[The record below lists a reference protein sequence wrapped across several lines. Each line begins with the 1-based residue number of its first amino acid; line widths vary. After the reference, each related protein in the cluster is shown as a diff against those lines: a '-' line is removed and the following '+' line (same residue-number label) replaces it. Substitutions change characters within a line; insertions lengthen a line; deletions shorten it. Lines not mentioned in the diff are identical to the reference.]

1 MDERSAY
8 LWLGAVIEATPREVR
23 ALTQWPAWSEDLSSF
38 SAQEFRA
45 IGWAAPR
52 ADEAVSS
59 LLAYDPQEVL
69 RQAERQQARL
79 LTPADDDYPT
89 LLAHIYDPPP
99 VLWIRGRWPNKDA
112 VAFVGSRQAS
122 SYGRNAA
129 QHLAATLAPYEV
141 VVVSGLARGIDS
153 AAHRGAL
160 QGGIPTVA
168 VLGSGLA
175 HLYPKENMA
184 LAEEIVTHNGAL
196 LTEYPPAAPPLA
208 YHFPRRNRII
218 AGLSK
223 GVIVVEAGMKSGA
236 LITAD
241 FAVSEGREVGAVP
254 GSIFSQQS
262 QGTLALV
269 HQGAALIR
277 HAEDIA
283 ALLGLQRCTLATG
296 AVELAEGT
304 SDTSESVLLEQIGEE
319 PVSIDGLVRRNGAS
333 TAALL
338 ATLTQLELEGRIERL
353 PGGRVVRH
361 PII

>member
-8 LWLGAVIEATPREVR
+8 LWLGAAIEATPREVR
-23 ALTQWPAWSEDLSSF
+23 ALTQCPAWAEALSSF

-45 IGWAAPR
+45 IGWTTSR

-59 LLAYDPQEVL
+59 LHAYDPQEVL

-79 LTPADDDYPT
+79 LTPADADYPT

-99 VLWIRGRWPNKDA
+99 VLWVRGRWADKDA

-122 SYGRNAA
+122 TYGRNAA
-129 QHLAATLAPYEV
+129 QHLAASLAPYEV
-141 VVVSGLARGIDS
+141 TLVSGLARGIDS

-160 QGGIPTVA
+160 QGGVPTIA

-175 HLYPKENMA
+175 NLYPKENLA
-184 LAEEIVTHNGAL
+184 LAEEIIMHNGAL
-196 LTEYPPAAPPLA
+196 VTEYPPAAPPLS

-218 AGLSK
+218 AGWSK
-223 GVIVVEAGMKSGA
+223 GVIVVEAGVKSGA

-262 QGTLALV
+262 QGTLALL
-269 HQGAALIR
+269 HQGAAVIR

-283 ALLGLQRCTLATG
+283 ALLGLQRCTLAKANT
-296 AVELAEGT
+296 ELPVKALDTAER
-304 SDTSESVLLEQIGEE
+304 VLLEQIGEE
-319 PVSIDGLVRRNGAS
+319 PVSIDWLVRQNDTS

-338 ATLTQLELEGRIERL
+338 ATLTQLELEGRIDRL
-353 PGGRVVRH
+353 PGGQVVRR
-361 PII
+361 PMI